1 MFKGLSV
8 GLSTLLLA
16 AAFAASPSTAMANV
30 HTYCFQSLSAGAAC
44 PPNGSSKWWHLELN
58 VAHDPYGSHYTCVD
72 EYLDPNNN
80 GYYTSQI
87 CSNSYAKQYVA
98 YEWGYPRA
106 WNGEGTTHTVEAEEN
121 GS

>member
-30 HTYCFQSLSAGAAC
+30 HTY
-44 PPNGSSKWWHLELN
+44 
-58 VAHDPYGSHYTCVD
+58 GSHYTCVD

-80 GYYTSQI
+80 GYYTSQM